1 MFSSDVF
8 LASPHTPSMTSVAEL
23 LGAKAKEYWCKDA
36 PYRSYTPYIALGS
49 RRGISSVI
57 RPFGGLV
64 QRGALDYLPLTEE
77 IPLLLPRAV

>member
-1 MFSSDVF
+1 M
-8 LASPHTPSMTSVAEL
+8 
-23 LGAKAKEYWCKDA
+23 CKDA

-64 QRGALDYLPLTEE
+64 QRGALDFLPNM
-77 IPLLLPRAV
+77 LPNSGYKLQLCFHGEQR